1 MDSEILVKSIDVRDY
16 NEESPD
22 AEQMRRADGELLI
35 PATSIKGVLRSQM
48 EKIAKLRQLPVSDI
62 EAVFGKM
69 QKKKKKDFWAAFI
82 SLMRCWKKA
91 VSVRHRSGFTSINLP
106 VV

>member
-1 MDSEILVKSIDVRDY
+1 
-16 NEESPD
+16 
-22 AEQMRRADGELLI
+22 
-35 PATSIKGVLRSQM
+35 M

-62 EAVFGKM
+62 EAVFGKNAE
-69 QKKKKKDFWAAFI
+69 KDEKGFLGCIHFFDAM
-82 SLMRCWKKA
+82 LEKA

>member
-16 NEESPD
+16 NEESAD

-35 PATSIKGVLRSQM
+35 PAASIKGVLRSQM

-62 EAVFGKM
+62 EAVFGKKCR
-69 QKKKKKDFWAAFI
+69 KKEEKDFWAAFI
-82 SLMRCWKKA
+82 S
-91 VSVRHRSGFTSINLP
+91 
-106 VV
+106 